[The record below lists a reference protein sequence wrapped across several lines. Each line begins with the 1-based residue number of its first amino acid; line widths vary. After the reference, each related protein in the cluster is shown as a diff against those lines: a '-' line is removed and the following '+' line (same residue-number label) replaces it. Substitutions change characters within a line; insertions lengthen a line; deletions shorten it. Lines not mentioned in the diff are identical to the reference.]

1 MKRDGNDSNE
11 TSPLPRM
18 HKRVNCLHSNVDN
31 TSTSVNNDAN
41 EESASCTACD
51 VLIDYFQ
58 SLLTRGVVLDR
69 FSHKDLGFA

>member
-1 MKRDGNDSNE
+1 MNDHDNLDT
-11 TSPLPRM
+11 TS
-18 HKRVNCLHSNVDN
+18 C
-31 TSTSVNNDAN
+31 A
-41 EESASCTACD
+41 ACN